1 MDPDQ
6 LLSIRNFGPRSLTEL
21 RQKLAEFG
29 YLPESD
35 AAAFGVGAGNYL
47 DELAS
52 AMGDEEGGDETD
64 ADDVAEAIA
73 ALRGDESFGG
83 RTGGEEDEG

>member
-35 AAAFGVGAGNYL
+35 IDVFAGAGLYDGL
-47 DELAS
+47 DDGVE
-52 AMGDEEGGDETD
+52 
-64 ADDVAEAIA
+64 DDDDGIDTQES
-73 ALRGDESFGG
+73 LR
-83 RTGGEEDEG
+83 RLPRCWRR